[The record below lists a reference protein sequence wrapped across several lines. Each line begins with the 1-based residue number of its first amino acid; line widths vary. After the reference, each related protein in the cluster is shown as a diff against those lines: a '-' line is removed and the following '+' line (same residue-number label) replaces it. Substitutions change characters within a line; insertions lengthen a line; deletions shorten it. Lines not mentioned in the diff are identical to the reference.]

1 MGPDGVY
8 SPIEEAKM
16 YAYLDS
22 TNLTWH
28 DMQQINFTLI
38 SPKLYYGKK
47 YNLNFSGQSILFPLM
62 ANVEKV
68 VIGLSN
74 SSNQLDTLT
83 IEYEVGST
91 YFEGDECNDAQLI
104 PKAIVK
110 NISTQGNLFKVLK
123 FH

>member
-1 MGPDGVY
+1 MGPDGVW
-8 SPIEEAKM
+8 SPIEASKM
-16 YAYLDS
+16 FAYLDS
-22 TNLTWH
+22 TNINWH

-47 YNLNFSGQSILFPLM
+47 YNLSFSGERILFPLM
-62 ANVEKV
+62 ADVEKV

-74 SSNQLDTLT
+74 SSNQFDTLT

-91 YFEGDECNDAQLI
+91 YFEGDICNDAQLI
-104 PKAIVK
+104 PKALVK
-110 NISTQGNLFKVLK
+110 NISTQETMFKVLK